1 MAGEVYLW
9 NDGNIALCSIVNDRL
24 NIFLSI
30 ETAVGR
36 TVAFGAQTANRGQF
50 GIFLDFYAP
59 ALVLSEVEVH
69 RVYLEHG
76 HQIQLFLH
84 ILHRDEMAA
93 GCGLTGLLVGMG
105 IEGGAQLGGVI
116 TDGEVCTAIGLLAA
130 AVVFMRLGFAAQ
142 DREKQ
147 TKKIHQQPGNTVQR
161 SRRAG

>member
-1 MAGEVYLW
+1 MEIKSGVWHWL
-9 NDGNIALCSIVNDRL
+9 
-24 NIFLSI
+24 
-30 ETAVGR
+30 
-36 TVAFGAQTANRGQF
+36 
-50 GIFLDFYAP
+50 
-59 ALVLSEVEVH
+59 
-69 RVYLEHG
+69 
-76 HQIQLFLH
+76 
-84 ILHRDEMAA
+84 AA

-116 TDGEVCTAIGLLAA
+116 TDGEFCTAIGLLVA